1 MTAPPSV
8 PASPQLLPWSTAPSR
23 ELVRLAWPIVVSLL
37 SFSVMTAVDT
47 AFVGRLGASA
57 LAATGVGGTAV
68 FCVLSF
74 GVAVFAAAKVKVGQ
88 LVGAGHPE
96 GARALLG
103 AFLRLALVLGVGS
116 ALLGCLVAQGLRFVH
131 VDPLAGRLSAEYA
144 TVRSFSLPLALVS
157 AAVGQWRQ
165 GRGDSRTAMRAAL
178 VANAVNVPFNA
189 LFIFGLGLGTLGAAL
204 ATVLARGVEVVWL
217 LRQQR
222 AEGLFWDRAG
232 RADAWAVLRV
242 GMTTGVERVLDVA
255 AFLALA
261 VLLARVS
268 PVELAAHQVV
278 LQISHFCFLPLIA
291 LSEAIS
297 VLVAQARGA
306 GRPELVPALMRH
318 GYLLAQTATTVTA
331 IALLTVRT
339 PVLSLFTDD
348 AGILASG
355 SRVLLL
361 AALLQWLCA
370 PFNVL
375 KGTLRGCGD
384 LTVVAWVAVG
394 CAWLLSPPLTWLFS
408 WRVGWGAAGAWA
420 ALCIEVTCGVLL
432 LWTRVRQ
439 LGVLAHRPLAGAGVT
454 SVA

>member
-1 MTAPPSV
+1 
-8 PASPQLLPWSTAPSR
+8 
-23 ELVRLAWPIVVSLL
+23 VRLGWPIVVSLL

-74 GVAVFAAAKVKVGQ
+74 GVAVFAAAKVRVGQ

-96 GARALLG
+96 QAHALLG
-103 AFLRLALVLGVGS
+103 AFLRLAVVVGVSS
-116 ALLGCLVAQGLRFVH
+116 ALLGCLVAQGLRYVH
-131 VDPLAGRLSAEYA
+131 VDALAGKLSAEYA
-144 TVRSFSLPLALVS
+144 AVRSLSLPLALVS
-157 AAVGQWRQ
+157 AALGQWRQ

-178 VANAVNVPFNA
+178 LANAANVPLNA
-189 LFIFGLGLGTLGAAL
+189 LFIFGLGFGTLGAAL
-204 ATVLARGVEVVWL
+204 ATVLARGVEVGWL
-217 LRQQR
+217 LHQQR
-222 AEGLFWDRAG
+222 AEGWFWERAG
-232 RADAWAVLRV
+232 WADAWAVLRV
-242 GMTTGVERVLDVA
+242 GVTTGLERVLDVA

-278 LQISHFCFLPLIA
+278 LQVSHFCFLPLIA

-306 GRPELVPALMRH
+306 GRPELVPQLARH
-318 GYLLAQTATTVTA
+318 GYLLAQGVTTLA
-331 IALLTVRT
+331 ALLLLAVRG
-339 PVLSLFTDD
+339 PVLGLFTHDV
-348 AGILASG
+348 AILASG
-355 SRVLLL
+355 SRVVVL

-375 KGTLRGCGD
+375 KGTLRGSGD
-384 LTVVAWVAVG
+384 LTVVAWVSVG

-408 WRVGWGAAGAWA
+408 WRFGWGAAGAWT

-432 LWTRVRQ
+432 LWTRMRR
-439 LGVLAHRPLAGAGVT
+439 LAVHARRPLAVT
-454 SVA
+454 ESTSAA